1 MSSTDVFYQ
10 AEGLREI
17 QHLEIESDATFAIIK
32 GRVAERHGFPVQMLF
47 IFIEDADEPID
58 DTHAVRDHAGPT
70 GVKLHVHRCQ
80 HIEVTVTF
88 NGETVEHRFRP
99 GATVARVKRWA
110 AEDKFGMNDEE
121 AGEHLLQVAGTH
133 DRPPPGAHIGT
144 LVASPHCRLAFDLV
158 ADQRVNGWS
167 SQRA

>member
-17 QHLEIESDATFAIIK
+17 QHLEIESDAIFATIK
-32 GRVAERHGFPVQMLF
+32 TRITERHGLPIGVLF
-47 IFIEDADEPID
+47 IFFEDADEPID
-58 DTHAVRDHAGPT
+58 DTLSVRDHAGPT

-80 HIEVTVTF
+80 HIEVTITF

-121 AGEHLLQVAGTH
+121 AGEHVLQIARTH
-133 DRPPPGAHIGT
+133 DRPPPGAHVGT

-158 ADQRVNGWS
+158 ADQRVNGS
-167 SQRA
+167 LSQQA